1 MPDRTYNQYC
11 GVARAL
17 DLVGERWAL
26 LVAREL
32 TLGGKR
38 FTDLRDGLPG
48 IGTNVLATRLRQLE
62 ADGVVAKLRL
72 APPAATTVYVLTEY
86 GQRLVPAMLA
96 LGRWGATSMGPPA
109 ETQSV
114 RSEWLAVALKAFFQ
128 PEQAFD
134 LAATIEL
141 TLPHGTFSLR
151 IHHGTLHVETG
162 PTTEADLRLTT
173 NEEALIG
180 FLSGQGVPTAAL
192 DPSGDAALLERLPDV
207 FPVSVG
213 GAHPANVR

>member
-1 MPDRTYNQYC
+1 MSKRYDQYC
-11 GVARAL
+11 PVAHAL

-26 LVAREL
+26 LVVREL
-32 TLGGKR
+32 ALGGKR

-96 LGRWGATSMGPPA
+96 LGRWGAASMGLRS

-114 RSEWLAVALKAFFQ
+114 RSEWLAVALRAFFQ
-128 PEQAFD
+128 PDEAFD

-141 TLPHGTFSLR
+141 NLPGGPFSLR
-151 IHHGTLHVETG
+151 IHHGTLHVAAGVTAD
-162 PTTEADLRLTT
+162 ADLRLTT
-173 NEEALIG
+173 DEEALIA
-180 FLSGQGVPTAAL
+180 FLSGESVPSDAL
-192 DPSGDAALLERLPDV
+192 GPSGDTTLLERLPDV
-207 FPVSVG
+207 FAFSVG
-213 GAHPANVR
+213 ELSPRT

>member
-1 MPDRTYNQYC
+1 VPDRTYNQYC

-26 LVAREL
+26 LVVREL
-32 TLGGKR
+32 ALGGKR

-72 APPAATTVYVLTEY
+72 APPAATTVYVLTDY

-96 LGRWGATSMGPPA
+96 LGRWGAASMGQPS

-114 RSEWLAVALKAFFQ
+114 RSEWLAVALQAFFEPDQ
-128 PEQAFD
+128 TFD

-141 TLPHGTFSLR
+141 TLPDGPFSLR
-151 IHHGTLHVETG
+151 IHHGTLQVQAGLTAD
-162 PTTEADLRLTT
+162 ADLRLTT
-173 NEEALIG
+173 SEEALIG
-180 FLSGQGVPTAAL
+180 FLSGERVPAAAL
-192 DPSGDAALLERLPDV
+192 RPSGDAALLKRLPDV
-207 FPVSVG
+207 FAFKVG
-213 GAHPANVR
+213 ALSRQT